1 MNEIGKYD
9 FKVRQGETHIELFT
23 HWLKDGVPI
32 NLAATSEIRVHF
44 KRMVN
49 IINPD
54 LVLTVDNG
62 GLVVEGN
69 NLEFHF
75 GENTLPLSA
84 GIYLYDILLIIAGER
99 YVYVEGKMELM
110 GVITK

>member
-9 FKVRQGETHIELFT
+9 FKVRQGETHVETFSD
-23 HWLKDGVPI
+23 WLKDGVPI
-32 NLAATSEIRVHF
+32 NLGLASEIRVHF
-44 KRMVN
+44 KRMVS

-84 GIYLYDILLIIAGER
+84 GLYLYDILLIIDGKR
-99 YVYVEGKMELM
+99 YIYVEGKMELM

>member
-9 FKVRQGETHIELFT
+9 FRVRQGESHVETFT
-23 HWLKDGVPI
+23 DWLKDGVPI
-32 NLAATSEIRVHF
+32 NLATAKEIRVHF

-49 IINPD
+49 VIHPD
-54 LVLTVDNG
+54 LILTEENG
-62 GLVVEGN
+62 GLYISTN

-75 GENTLPLSA
+75 GENTLSLSA
-84 GIYLYDILLIIAGER
+84 GIYLYDILLIMDGKR
-99 YVYVEGKMELM
+99 YIYVEGKMELI